1 MLCAGSP
8 AHARTGSM
16 QMTCFCPL
24 WFIHSLCETGC
35 VCSTRGY
42 CGSAQ
47 NVVCNSK
54 SMRNRMSL
62 AWLVLLSVTLLTL
75 CLALPTFAEAQPQD
89 AQTQQ
94 GQSVSDAARQ
104 SREQKKNAAKQAR
117 VISNEDL
124 DLEYYKRGQEG
135 FNFGPPAG
143 ITTAEPSVNAVVPAE
158 LANPAVNPPD
168 KESRPKDKSAE
179 EAASEDAEITK
190 LKEKIKETEE
200 KLKWQQREFA
210 LDQDTVY
217 SNPNYTDLQTGK
229 ARLDSEQQAIN
240 DRQQEIEGLK
250 ASLADLE
257 EHRKQAAPPA
267 STPPPISV
275 PPQS

>member
-1 MLCAGSP
+1 MLYAGSP
-8 AHARTGSM
+8 AHARGCSM

-24 WFIHSLCETGC
+24 WFIHSLYETGC
-35 VCSTRGY
+35 VRSTRGY

-54 SMRNRMSL
+54 SMKNRVSR
-62 AWLVLLSVTLLTL
+62 AWLVLLGVALLTL
-75 CLALPTFAEAQPQD
+75 CLVLPNFAEAHPQD

-135 FNFGPPAG
+135 FNFGPPAR
-143 ITTAEPSVNAVVPAE
+143 ITTEEPSANTVVPTE
-158 LANPAVNPPD
+158 LANPAVIHPD
-168 KESRPKDKSAE
+168 KEAGPKDKSAE
-179 EAASEDAEITK
+179 EAAAEDAEITK

-229 ARLDSEQQAIN
+229 ARLDSEQLAIN

-267 STPPPISV
+267 STLPPTPV

>member
-1 MLCAGSP
+1 
-8 AHARTGSM
+8 
-16 QMTCFCPL
+16 MTCFRPL
-24 WFIHSLCETGC
+24 WLIRSLCETGC
-35 VCSTRGY
+35 VCLMRGY
-42 CGSAQ
+42 CSSAQ
-47 NVVCNSK
+47 NVVCSRK
-54 SMRNRMSL
+54 SMRNRASR
-62 AWLVLLSVTLLTL
+62 AWLILLSVAQLTL
-75 CLALPTFAEAQPQD
+75 CLVLASFAVAHPQD

-94 GQSVSDAARQ
+94 GQSIADAARQ

-124 DLEYYKRGQEG
+124 DLEYFKRGQEG
-135 FNFGPPAG
+135 FDFGLPAK
-143 ITTAEPSVNAVVPAE
+143 TTTEEPSVNAVAATDAAGSASIPA
-158 LANPAVNPPD
+158 D
-168 KESRPKDKSAE
+168 KEAGTKDKSAE
-179 EAASEDAEITK
+179 EAAAEGAEITK

-229 ARLDSEQQAIN
+229 ARLNSEQQAIN

-250 ASLADLE
+250 ATLAELE
-257 EHRKQAAPPA
+257 EHRKQAVPPA
-267 STPPPISV
+267 TTPPPGSA

>member
-1 MLCAGSP
+1 
-8 AHARTGSM
+8 M

-35 VCSTRGY
+35 VCSTHGY

-47 NVVCNSK
+47 NAVCNRK
-54 SMRNRMSL
+54 SVGNRVSR
-62 AWLVLLSVTLLTL
+62 AWLVLSSVILLTL
-75 CLALPTFAEAQPQD
+75 CMVLPNFAEAQPQD
-89 AQTQQ
+89 AQSQQ

-135 FNFGPPAG
+135 FNFGPPAT
-143 ITTAEPSVNAVVPAE
+143 ITTEEPGLNTVAAAEVAGPASTP
-158 LANPAVNPPD
+158 AN
-168 KESRPKDKSAE
+168 KEAGPKDKSAE
-179 EAASEDAEITK
+179 EAAAEDAEITK

-257 EHRKQAAPPA
+257 ERRKQAAPPA
-267 STPPPISV
+267 SAPPPTPV

>member
-1 MLCAGSP
+1 MKNRVS
-8 AHARTGSM
+8 RT
-16 QMTCFCPL
+16 L
-24 WFIHSLCETGC
+24 
-35 VCSTRGY
+35 
-42 CGSAQ
+42 
-47 NVVCNSK
+47 
-54 SMRNRMSL
+54 
-62 AWLVLLSVTLLTL
+62 LVLSIVVPLTACLVLPSV
-75 CLALPTFAEAQPQD
+75 AEAHPQNG
-89 AQTQQ
+89 QTQQ
-94 GQSVSDAARQ
+94 GQSIADAARQ
-104 SREQKKNAAKQAR
+104 SREQKKNAAKQTR

-135 FNFGPPAG
+135 FNFGPPAR
-143 ITTAEPSVNAVVPAE
+143 ITTEEPGVSTVAATEVAGPAST
-158 LANPAVNPPD
+158 PAD
-168 KESRPKDKSAE
+168 KEARPKDKSAE
-179 EAASEDAEITK
+179 EAAAEDAEITK

-257 EHRKQAAPPA
+257 ERRKQAAPPA
-267 STPPPISV
+267 SAPPLTPA